1 MKFEEITNVFK
12 TDVVQHDI
20 KNYDE
25 TLFVMACGYRREQDE
40 MVTGVTI
47 DKDAMNNVY
56 CENEDEKLQPIDI
69 GNIVTKL
76 MVREAVLKFKEYA
89 SEDNFKINPEL
100 NVTDLTN
107 KILHVIE
114 DGVLVEKS
122 GE

>member
-1 MKFEEITNVFK
+1 MKFEEIVKVFS
-12 TDVVQHDI
+12 TDAVQHDI
-20 KNYDE
+20 KTYEE
-25 TLFVMACGYRREQDE
+25 TLFIMACGYCREKDA

-47 DKDAMNNVY
+47 DKDAMNKVY
-56 CENEDEKLQPIDI
+56 YDDENEKLEPIDI
-69 GNIVTKL
+69 GNIITNL

-89 SEDNFKINPEL
+89 SEDNLKINPEL